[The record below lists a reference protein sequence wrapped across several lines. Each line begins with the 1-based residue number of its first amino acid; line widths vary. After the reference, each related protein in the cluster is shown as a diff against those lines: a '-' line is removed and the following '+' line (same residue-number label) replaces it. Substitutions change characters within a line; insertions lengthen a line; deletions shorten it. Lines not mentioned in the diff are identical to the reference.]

1 MTHPK
6 RKSWRTAFAAS
17 GGTSPPENGTMINCD
32 LSETAGRKTD
42 GSAGMRG
49 GAEEDLI

>member
-17 GGTSPPENGTMINCD
+17 GGASPPENGTMINCD